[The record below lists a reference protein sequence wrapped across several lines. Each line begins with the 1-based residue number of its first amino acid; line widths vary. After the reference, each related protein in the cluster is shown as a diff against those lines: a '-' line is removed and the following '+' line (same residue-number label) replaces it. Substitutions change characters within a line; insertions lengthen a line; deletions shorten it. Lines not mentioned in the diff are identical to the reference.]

1 MSLFKADDDVI
12 VPGICPALSF
22 PVTRLVSQTNTGQ
35 GQAWAPEL
43 HTLRSLHSR
52 VKTQVPQ
59 QKSIEIPLSRT
70 KENPV

>member
-35 GQAWAPEL
+35 GQA
-43 HTLRSLHSR
+43 
-52 VKTQVPQ
+52 
-59 QKSIEIPLSRT
+59 
-70 KENPV
+70 